1 MRRSVEPRRIP
12 LTDAERRGVVV
23 AAESAFLKLANLYEE
38 LLPIFARY
46 GFKAQS
52 AGVVSR
58 DVSEKIE
65 EQIILHN
72 KSFTR
77 GGGFSDL
84 ARHGQRWEVKIC
96 KGKGLTINQNA
107 QIAGENYIVVNYANY
122 SSLRRVW
129 ILWEAED
136 RFFTPRKPNLN
147 LRTILAEPAAAN
159 IEVIYDVGDAKPVR
173 AAPTEQLE
181 IPLSMAKA
189 DLPRRLAR
197 KKTTA

>member
-1 MRRSVEPRRIP
+1 MSRALEASRLP
-12 LTDAERRGVVV
+12 LTSAEKRAIVV

-65 EQIILHN
+65 EQIVLHC
-72 KSFTR
+72 KTFAR
-77 GGGFSDL
+77 GEGFSDL

-96 KGKGLTINQNA
+96 KGKGLTINQNS
-107 QIAGENYIVVNYANY
+107 QIRGENYIVVNYLNY
-122 SSLRRVW
+122 SSLRSVW
-129 ILWEAED
+129 ILWQAED

-147 LRTILAEPAAAN
+147 LRTVIREIAAEN
-159 IEVIYDVGDAKPVR
+159 IEVIFDAPQERPERGER
-173 AAPTEQLE
+173 AKQLQV
-181 IPLSMAKA
+181 PLSMARAK
-189 DLPRRLAR
+189 LPLKSR
-197 KKTTA
+197 KKATG